1 MSQLP
6 LLPFSQ
12 AVKQSWGAA
21 VHSARLFYNYL
32 RLSASYASGLVHR
45 ACRQARR
52 LNKHGSG
59 VLACVKK
66 YGDVYKLDFDTWLK
80 GPGFRWLATPSLMPE
95 IQTAA
100 NITISDPSDLFLR
113 FPKGRNA
120 MPQRELIDYINQCVP
135 TIRAPKQT
143 QRITRVAQKNLW
155 RDVYLSYL
163 IKNYPETELWRLG
176 AEAMLVDRFIG
187 KVEPTGRRMNA
198 SQDHERRLLVAT
210 VIRHREWA
218 HNVAEHAA
226 VDRFPC
232 KEAITHEQMYLA
244 LPAVDLT
251 KQLADH
257 AREESLFARQ
267 QVLVHTK
274 ALGRVPSTPYLKE
287 QGVLF

>member
-1 MSQLP
+1 
-6 LLPFSQ
+6 
-12 AVKQSWGAA
+12 
-21 VHSARLFYNYL
+21 
-32 RLSASYASGLVHR
+32 
-45 ACRQARR
+45 
-52 LNKHGSG
+52 
-59 VLACVKK
+59 VKK

-80 GPGFRWLATPSLMPE
+80 GPGFHWLTAPTLLPE

-100 NITISDPSDLFLR
+100 TIKASDPADLFIR
-113 FPKGRNA
+113 FPMGKNA
-120 MPQRELIDYINQCVP
+120 MPQLALLAMIAAHVP
-135 TIRAPKQT
+135 SVSKAKQAT
-143 QRITRVAQKNLW
+143 RITPVVEKNLW

-244 LPAVDLT
+244 LPAMDLT
-251 KQLADH
+251 KHLADH